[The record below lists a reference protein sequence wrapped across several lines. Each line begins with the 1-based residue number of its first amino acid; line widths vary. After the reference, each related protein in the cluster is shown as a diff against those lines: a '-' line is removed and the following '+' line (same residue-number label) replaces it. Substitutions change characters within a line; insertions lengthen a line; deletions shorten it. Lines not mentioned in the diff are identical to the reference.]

1 MRLQMRVIKL
11 SIVLLGVSAST
22 AGAQRVHDFG
32 FTAGMAYPR
41 ASSPQLAATMTL
53 GVMNRDFE
61 LSAGSTSDDAFF
73 AVNHVWRRSS
83 FILGGGAAVYN
94 GPDGTRPGIGGAIGL
109 DIPIAPRSSAA
120 IQLIGRGI
128 AVIGA
133 TRWSLGAGIKLAPLR
148 GGLLVGEQ
156 VAQPV
161 EYLEV
166 ARSWDALVAQIML
179 MDNGASS
186 IKTIT
191 ATADSMIL
199 TFAPLAR
206 GDLIEDVARVARVL
220 AASTEPLQLDISAPE
235 PIWVSA
241 AATSGGF
248 PAERITSNTSAST
261 TTIRVLREPGVSPN
275 RSEQP

>member
-1 MRLQMRVIKL
+1 MRSQMRAIQL
-11 SIVLLGVSAST
+11 SIVLLGLSAST
-22 AGAQRVHDFG
+22 AGAQRIHDFG

-53 GVMNRDFE
+53 GLLNRDFE
-61 LSAGSTSDDAFF
+61 LAAGSTSDDAFF
-73 AVNHVWRRSS
+73 AVNRVWTRSTFS
-83 FILGGGAAVYN
+83 FGAGAAIYN
-94 GPDGTRPGIGGAIGL
+94 GTDGTKPGIDGAVAL
-109 DIPIAPRSSAA
+109 AIPIAPRSSAA

-128 AVIGA
+128 AVSGA
-133 TRWSLGAGIKLAPLR
+133 TRWSVGAGIKLAPLR
-148 GGLLVGEQ
+148 GGLLVGER

-186 IKTIT
+186 IVGIS
-191 ATADSMIL
+191 ATSDSMLI

-206 GDLIEDVARVARVL
+206 GDLIDDVARIARVL
-220 AASTEPLQLDISAPE
+220 AASTEPLHLVISAPE
-235 PIWVSA
+235 PVWVSA

-248 PAERITSNTSAST
+248 PAERIISSTSAST
-261 TTIRVLREPGVSPN
+261 TTIRVLQEPAVSTI
-275 RSEQP
+275 RSERP